1 MALWSRSILLIWKFE
16 NLQTKHKKG
25 LAQGRSGPEERLT
38 SHFEG
43 VTLHGDASLQI
54 GVNPFERAKEL
65 GVKMNL
71 KNYTR
76 IVFALALCCAS
87 LFGQTVTSS
96 LVGTVVDPAD
106 AVVASAPVTLID
118 AGTGAARSA
127 TSDDQGGFRFA
138 NLAPGTYN
146 LTVKASGFKSITQ
159 TGIIVAASETHNA
172 GNIVLQIGATSD
184 SVSVTAEAAQIQLAS
199 SEKSQTVDGNQLND
213 VTLKGRD
220 LFGYMKLVP
229 GVIVDNS
236 QSRDVTSPN
245 AIGGI
250 TINGNTSAKN
260 FTVDG
265 ITDMDTGSNGTLHYE
280 PNIDAIQELK
290 VLTSNYAAE
299 FGRNSGGTITVVT
312 KSGTQQFHG
321 TAAWNHRHEGFNAN
335 SWQNNHTLTST
346 GQAAAI
352 QPYRFN
358 VETYSIGGPAY
369 IPKVLNKDKKRLF
382 FFWSQEYTGQFVN
395 GGTKYQYTP
404 TALER
409 AGDFS
414 QTFNNNGSLVTIFD
428 PANNNAAFPNNK
440 IPASRINPIGLAM
453 LNYFP
458 LPNNP
463 GGLTSA
469 QVNVVNYFE
478 AASATHPRRNDVL
491 RFDSYITSKLSGYF
505 RWINDHDDMVALYQ
519 GVNFTQG
526 AGGVLGAKG
535 ISPIDH
541 PNPGHGYSGS
551 ATYTI
556 TPTLIN
562 EVTVGES
569 YNTWSYYSLD
579 NYASEDRSL
588 VPGVPSLFPLPTAA
602 DNGSVGPVNGY
613 QNLLPTF
620 TFGNVPTG
628 NLMAYSRNSTSA
640 GAYENFN
647 TIWSYQ
653 DNLSKIVGKHTFKTG
668 FYFEKNNKIQPAGRN
683 YEGAYN
689 FIPSTNNPIVNT
701 GDGLVNALLG
711 NVNSYQQATS
721 TPTFNTQYY
730 NFEAYVQDNWKV
742 NRRLTMDL
750 GIRFY
755 HQTPQYDL
763 NNTFVNFIPANYSKA
778 AMARVYVPFCANG
791 AASCTGVNRVAKDP
805 LTGATTTG
813 AYIGDFVPGT
823 GSVSSGLTQLGVN
836 GVSSNP
842 YKQAPLAYGP
852 RVGFAYDLMGDG
864 KTAIRGGWGMF
875 FNRLDGNQVYA
886 MSGQAPLVLTANAS
900 FTTFAAI
907 AAQNTGPVNLNT
919 LVVAPAAPS
928 GWLTTGNVPFDT
940 VQNASLDI
948 QRNVGRSTVVDVG
961 YTFNWGYNQKL
972 TYNVNFLP
980 IGTQFPF
987 TPSNVDPT
995 TPNAD
1000 IGTIYERTVY
1010 PGYGNITNA
1019 AFLGHTNYNAL
1030 TATLSRRLQHG
1041 LAWGASYTY
1050 SKAMGTT
1057 TYNPAVAN
1065 NESWN
1070 YGRLGSDRPQ
1080 NLQINY
1086 NYDLPNIGK
1095 KTGMKFVG
1103 IFTDNWSLSGIT
1115 SFSSGPPYNPTCG
1128 LSSGTAPNYTG
1139 TPDVTVRCNIVGNPL
1154 SNIGTNGN
1162 GQVYFNP
1169 SAYQIAAIATG
1180 PNNTLVGP
1188 PVTGN
1193 QGGGAG
1199 NLTGPHVTNFDAT
1212 MTKTIP
1218 LGSEKRVLKL
1228 QAQAYNVFNH
1238 TEIGGNGVPGINT
1251 GIQFSPTTGAITN
1264 ASSLGFI
1271 NSTLP
1276 ARIMAFSVR
1285 LQF

>member
-1 MALWSRSILLIWKFE
+1 M
-16 NLQTKHKKG
+16 
-25 LAQGRSGPEERLT
+25 
-38 SHFEG
+38 
-43 VTLHGDASLQI
+43 
-54 GVNPFERAKEL
+54 
-65 GVKMNL
+65 

-106 AVVASAPVTLID
+106 AIVANVPVTLLD
-118 AGTGAARSA
+118 TGVGAVRS
-127 TSDDQGGFRFA
+127 TTTDNSGGFRFA

-146 LTVKASGFKSITQ
+146 LTVKATGFKAMTQ
-159 TGIIVAASETHNA
+159 TGIDIAASETHSL
-172 GNIVLQIGATSD
+172 GNVVLQIGATSD
-184 SVSVTAEAAQIQLAS
+184 SVSVTAEAAQVQLAS
-199 SEKSQTVDGNQLND
+199 SEKSQTVDGNQLNEI
-213 VTLKGRD
+213 TLKGRD

-236 QSRDVTSPN
+236 QARDVTSPN

-265 ITDMDTGSNGTLHYE
+265 ITDLDTGSNGTLHYE

-321 TAAWNHRHEGFNAN
+321 SLAWNHRHEGFNAN
-335 SWQNNHTLTST
+335 SWANNHTVQAS

-352 QPYRFN
+352 SPYRFN
-358 VETYSIGGPAY
+358 VETFSVGGPAF
-369 IPKVLNKDKKRLF
+369 IPKVLNKDKKKLF
-382 FFWSQEYTGQFVN
+382 FFVSQEYTGQFVN
-395 GGTKYQYTP
+395 GGSQFKYTP

-414 QTFNNNGSLVTIFD
+414 QSLNNNGSLITITD
-428 PANNNAAFPNNK
+428 PTTGVAFAGNK
-440 IPASRINPIGLAM
+440 IASSRINPVGLAM
-453 LNYFP
+453 LNFFP

-463 GGLTSA
+463 GGLTPS

-478 AASATHPRRNDVL
+478 SASATHPRRNDVV
-491 RFDSYITSKLSGYF
+491 RFDTFITSKLSGYV
-505 RWINDHDDMVALYQ
+505 RYINDHDDMTALYQ
-519 GVNFTQG
+519 GVQFSKDI
-526 AGGVLGAKG
+526 GGVLGEKG
-535 ISPIDH
+535 IAPIDH

-551 ATYTI
+551 AAWTI
-556 TPTLIN
+556 TPSLIN

-602 DNGSVGPVNGY
+602 QNGSVGVTNGY
-613 QNLLPTF
+613 QNLLPNF
-620 TFGNVPTG
+620 SFGSPPSNSMTY
-628 NLMAYSRNSTSA
+628 ARNSTSA

-653 DNLSKIVGKHTFKTG
+653 DNLSKIVGSHTLKGG
-668 FYFEKNNKIQPAGRN
+668 FYLEKNNKIQPAGKN
-683 YEGAYN
+683 YEGNYN
-689 FIPSTNNPIVNT
+689 FATSTANPIVNT
-701 GDGLVNALLG
+701 GHGEVNALLG

-721 TPTFNTQYY
+721 TPTFNTQYW
-730 NFEAYVQDNWKV
+730 NFEFYLQDNWKV
-742 NRRLTMDL
+742 NRRLTLDL
-750 GIRFY
+750 GLRMY

-763 NNTFVNFIPANYSKA
+763 NNTFVNFVPASYSKA
-778 AMARVYVPFCANG
+778 AMARVYVPFCSTG
-791 AASCTGVNRVAKDP
+791 AATCSGATRVAKDP

-823 GSVSSGLTQLGVN
+823 GSYASGMTQLGVN
-836 GVSSNP
+836 GVSANP
-842 YKQAPLAYGP
+842 YQQAPLAYGP

-875 FNRLDGNQVYA
+875 FNRLDGNQVYG

-907 AAQNTGPVNLNT
+907 GAQNTGTTNLST
-919 LVVAPAAPS
+919 LVVAPAAPT
-928 GWLTTGNVPFDT
+928 GWLNTGNVPFDT

-948 QRNVGRSTVVDVG
+948 QRNIGRGTVVDIG

-972 TYNVNFLP
+972 SYNVNFLP

-987 TPSNVDPT
+987 NKANVDPT
-995 TPNAD
+995 TANAD

-1010 PGYGNITNA
+1010 PGYANVTTA

-1030 TATLSRRLQHG
+1030 TMTVNRRLSHG
-1041 LAWGASYTY
+1041 LAWGATYTF
-1050 SKAMGTT
+1050 SKGLGTT
-1057 TYNPAVAN
+1057 TFNPAVAN
-1065 NESWN
+1065 NEAWN
-1070 YGRLGSDRPQ
+1070 YGRLSTDRRN

-1086 NYDLPNIGK
+1086 NYDIPSVSKMMGFKAIGLL
-1095 KTGMKFVG
+1095 
-1103 IFTDNWSLSGIT
+1103 TDHWALSGIT
-1115 SFSSGPPYNPTCG
+1115 SFASGAPYNPGCG

-1139 TPDVTVRCNIVGNPL
+1139 TPDVSVRCNIVGDPL
-1154 SNIGTNGN
+1154 ANVPAGT
-1162 GQVYFNP
+1162 YFNP
-1169 SAYQIAAIATG
+1169 YAYQLAAIATG
-1180 PNNTLVGP
+1180 PNNTLAGA
-1188 PVTGN
+1188 PVLGN

-1199 NLTGPHVTNFDAT
+1199 NLTLPHVTNFDAT
-1212 MTKTIP
+1212 MTKNIP
-1218 LGSEKRVLKL
+1218 LGSEKRVLKI
-1228 QAQAYNVFNH
+1228 QVQAYNLFNH
-1238 TEIGGNGVPGINT
+1238 TEISSIGTGMQFVPT
-1251 GIQFSPTTGAITN
+1251 GATAGTLNNPGALGYTTGALAN
-1264 ASSLGFI
+1264 
-1271 NSTLP
+1271 
-1276 ARIMAFSVR
+1276 RILAFSAR